1 MKRVLV
7 LSLLLVLFNS
17 CKEAT
22 NKNIDETLEDSTTKV
37 EEPTKKQLVFKISFE
52 TTIPDDF
59 TLYSKDVFLNN
70 NKFMDIY
77 VKHKLNMNE
86 TQKTITYEFPEG
98 IVPDYNLSLLLGR
111 EHVKE
116 VIINNI
122 TVSFGGKVIDIKPSE
137 LTKYFAL
144 NKYIDFNSE
153 EGKLMTKKV
162 KGKHNPVISLKKK
175 FLTKLIN

>member
-22 NKNIDETLEDSTTKV
+22 NKNIDETLKDSTTKV

-86 TQKTITYEFPEG
+86 TQKTITFE
-98 IVPDYNLSLLLGR
+98 
-111 EHVKE
+111 
-116 VIINNI
+116 
-122 TVSFGGKVIDIKPSE
+122 
-137 LTKYFAL
+137 
-144 NKYIDFNSE
+144 
-153 EGKLMTKKV
+153 
-162 KGKHNPVISLKKK
+162 
-175 FLTKLIN
+175 